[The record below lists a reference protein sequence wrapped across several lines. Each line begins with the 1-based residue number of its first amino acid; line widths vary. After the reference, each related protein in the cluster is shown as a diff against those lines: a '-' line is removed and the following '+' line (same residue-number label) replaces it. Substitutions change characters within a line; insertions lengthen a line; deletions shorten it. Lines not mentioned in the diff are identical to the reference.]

1 MNTENENGANNEVNS
16 EVSATSAPTSET
28 TSTPETVS
36 ATSASEAVLSST
48 AETVSPEVSTEVNS
62 NTVEAAAVD
71 TIDVTF
77 SGVVSGTA
85 KVPRGTALKD
95 AVKAINGKL
104 TGVTFRSAANAV
116 LTKASKLMEAATIS
130 TVAKTSM
137 G

>member
-16 EVSATSAPTSET
+16 ETSATPAPET
-28 TSTPETVS
+28 TSTPETVA
-36 ATSASEAVLSST
+36 ATSAPEAVTSST

-62 NTVEAAAVD
+62 NASAEATD
-71 TIDVTF
+71 TIEVTF
-77 SGVVSGTA
+77 SGAVSGTA

-116 LTKASKLMEAATIS
+116 LTQASKLMEAATIS
-130 TVAKTSM
+130 TIAKTSM